1 LIKNQTYFGLCAN
14 PFEKITGVGR
24 ILEGICVK
32 HVFELLKLNELKLE
46 VFDRDLCKKPP
57 I

>member
-1 LIKNQTYFGLCAN
+1 LKHDHY
-14 PFEKITGVGR
+14 VGR